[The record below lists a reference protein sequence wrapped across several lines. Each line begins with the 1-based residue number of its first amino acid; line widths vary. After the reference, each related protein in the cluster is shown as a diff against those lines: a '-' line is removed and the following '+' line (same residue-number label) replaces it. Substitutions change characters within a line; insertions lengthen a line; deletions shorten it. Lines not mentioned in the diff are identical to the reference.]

1 MHDYNYNDTKKLEL
15 NAIDIKNNKNK
26 IEWIYANYENIN
38 LKIQK
43 CDMPW
48 LMMNDYKIAR
58 IKNLDTTAYFND
70 LKVVF
75 DFTKDKLIYVT
86 YSD

>member
-1 MHDYNYNDTKKLEL
+1 MHDFNYNDTKELEL
-15 NAIDIKNNKNK
+15 NAIDIKDNKK
-26 IEWIYANYENIN
+26 RIEWIYANYENIT

-43 CDMPW
+43 YDMPC
-48 LMMNDYKIAR
+48 LIMNGYQIAR
-58 IKNLDTTAYFND
+58 IENLDTKAKFNN

-75 DFTKDKLIYVT
+75 DFNNDKLIHVT

>member
-1 MHDYNYNDTKKLEL
+1 MHDFNYNDTKELEL
-15 NAIDIKNNKNK
+15 NAIDIKDNKK
-26 IEWIYANYENIN
+26 RIEWIYANYENIT

-43 CDMPW
+43 YDMPW
-48 LMMNDYKIAR
+48 LIMNGYQIAR
-58 IKNLDTTAYFND
+58 IENLDTKVEFNN

-75 DFTKDKLIYVT
+75 DFTNDKLIYVT

>member
-1 MHDYNYNDTKKLEL
+1 MHDFNYNDTKELEL
-15 NAIDIKNNKNK
+15 NAIDIKDNKK
-26 IEWIYANYENIN
+26 RIEWIYANYENIT

-43 CDMPW
+43 YDMPC
-48 LMMNDYKIAR
+48 LIMNGYQISR
-58 IKNLDTTAYFND
+58 IENLDTKAEFNN

-75 DFTKDKLIYVT
+75 DFNNDKLIHVT

>member
-1 MHDYNYNDTKKLEL
+1 MHDFNYNDTKELEL
-15 NAIDIKNNKNK
+15 NAIDIKDNKK
-26 IEWIYANYENIN
+26 RIEWIYANYENIT

-43 CDMPW
+43 YDMTW
-48 LMMNDYKIAR
+48 LIMNGYQIAR
-58 IKNLDTTAYFND
+58 IENLDTKAEFNN

-75 DFTKDKLIYVT
+75 NFTNDKLIYVT